1 MEWNVVRGRAYK
13 PIFDKGVFHMP
24 LLRIPAENPKTTP
37 MKRLSTI
44 ATVVLITTGMH
55 AQQKGGM
62 QLPSLHQPQHEE
74 QVQRPA
80 QHASAQ
86 MDGLREVLFSED
98 FANGLAGNNGM
109 GAWTVSGTNGN
120 VWKRTTTKPVGAY
133 NTFAT
138 VLESPTAS
146 NGFMLFDS
154 DSVNSNFSVDPPV
167 ANNPRVN
174 QAGSLISPI
183 MDLSGPDAV
192 EIRFTQQFRYCC
204 SNDAS
209 KTLDVSTDGGNTWPT
224 TIDISQG
231 TNANITFPSG
241 EAAFNLT
248 SALGNGDRSN
258 VRIRFTEG
266 GANSAYY
273 WELDDISINALPSN
287 ELIMDYG
294 YTSQFGGGY
303 EYGRVPQNQMLNTL
317 MVGAGIINYGSN
329 TQTNV
334 TVFVSLKNA
343 DGTEI
348 GSSTVALGTI
358 APTDTAVADAV
369 IPIPL
374 PLPVGLYAAYF
385 TMTSDSIGV
394 DALPSNNFKNRYFE
408 VTNDLYSID
417 GVGVVPDSTLFL
429 TSTGTDSF
437 TDNTQDVRL
446 LNYFEVH
453 TGTTFTGIEVYLS
466 TQTQPGSYFIAAVYD
481 TADVFLNG
489 SPSLSSPLVESDPR
503 LITQDDMDNGRRPA
517 VSFIDPITL
526 APGAYYVS
534 ANMYQEGGNNMRI
547 VDDLTTP
554 QPSAASALYI
564 PIDANNQNIYG
575 GNGNAWCIR
584 LSGQMNVGV
593 QEAPGLDGV
602 TMYPSPTVGPLQVR
616 TRTAGNMT
624 VEVFNALGTKVQNTN
639 FNGTSTSLDL
649 SGHAAGIYMVRVGD
663 GTNYNVQ
670 RIVLR

>member
-1 MEWNVVRGRAYK
+1 
-13 PIFDKGVFHMP
+13 
-24 LLRIPAENPKTTP
+24 
-37 MKRLSTI
+37 
-44 ATVVLITTGMH
+44 
-55 AQQKGGM
+55 
-62 QLPSLHQPQHEE
+62 
-74 QVQRPA
+74 
-80 QHASAQ
+80 

-109 GAWTVSGTNGN
+109 GVWTVSGTNGN

-138 VLESPTAS
+138 VLGSPTGE

-224 TIDISQG
+224 SIDISQG
-231 TNANITFPSG
+231 TSANITFPSG

-266 GANSAYY
+266 GTNSAYY

-317 MVGAGIINYGSN
+317 KVGAGIINYGSN

-343 DGTEI
+343 DDTEI

-369 IPIPL
+369 ITIPL
-374 PLPVGLYAAYF
+374 PLPVGLYTAYF

-394 DALPSNNFKNRYFE
+394 DAMPSNNFKNRYFE

-429 TSTGTDSF
+429 TSAGTDSF

-453 TGTTFTGIEVYLS
+453 TEETFTGIEVYLS

-481 TADVFLNG
+481 SANVFVSG

-503 LITQDDMDNGRRPA
+503 LITQEDMDNGRRPA
-517 VSFIDPITL
+517 VSFLDPITL
-526 APGAYYVS
+526 PVGAYYVS
-534 ANMYQEGGNNMRI
+534 ANMYQEGGNNIRI
-547 VDDLTTP
+547 VDDLTVP

-564 PIDANNQNIYG
+564 PIDAANNQNIYG

-584 LSGQMNVGV
+584 LSSEMNVGV

-616 TRTAGNMT
+616 TRAAGNMT
-624 VEVFNALGTKVQNTN
+624 VEVFNALGTKVQKTN